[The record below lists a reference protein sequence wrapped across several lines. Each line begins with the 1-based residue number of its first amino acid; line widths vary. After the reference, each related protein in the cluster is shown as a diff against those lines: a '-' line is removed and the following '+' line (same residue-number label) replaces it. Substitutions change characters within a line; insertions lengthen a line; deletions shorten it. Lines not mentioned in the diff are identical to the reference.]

1 MPALKANQSTWLF
14 SEAPALPIVQALSEA
29 LSVDLKIA
37 TLLVQRGVSTF
48 DEAKAFFRPE
58 LTNLHNPFLMKDM
71 EKAVER
77 IIAAEASNERIMI
90 YGDYDVDGTTAVALV
105 FAYLKP
111 IFGEDRICYYIPDR
125 YSEGYGISFK
135 GIDVAEEA
143 GCSLIIALDC
153 GIRSV
158 DKVNYAL
165 EKRIDFII
173 CDHHLPGALL
183 PEAYAVLDPKQSD
196 CTYPYKELSGC
207 GIGFKLMQALHQRNP
222 SLPDPCDLLDLVATS
237 IAADIVPITGEN
249 RILAFHGMQ
258 KINHS
263 PRPGLK
269 ALLVSSKDLSGD
281 SGQRATQ
288 KELTITD
295 LVFTAAPRINAAG
308 RIDHGKKAVGLL
320 LSENLQDAS
329 EAVFYIHQNNAT
341 RRTLDQQIT
350 AEALTILENNPDTH
364 ANILYQPHWHKGVVG
379 IVASRVM
386 EQYYRPT
393 LVLTESN
400 GKITGSARSVRDF
413 DIHEAIA
420 ACGDLLEQ
428 FGGHKYAAG
437 LTMKPEHFEEF
448 SIRFEQV
455 VATTIKPEQ
464 KIPVV
469 EIDLEIEPVDITP
482 KFYRVMKQLAPF
494 GPGNMTPVF
503 LSRGLF
509 DDGSARIV
517 GTNHLK
523 LRLGKAGQPYFDAIA
538 FNMGELLPSFS
549 MGLSADVCYAIE
561 ENHWNGKTTLQWVVK
576 DIRF

>member
-1 MPALKANQSTWLF
+1 MPVLKVNQSKLQF
-14 SEAPALPIVQALSEA
+14 APKPAMPVVKALAEVLSI
-29 LSVDLKIA
+29 DLKIA
-37 TLLVQRGVSTF
+37 MLLVQRGISTF
-48 DEAKAFFRPE
+48 DEAKAFFRPSLE
-58 LTNLHNPFLMKDM
+58 GTHSPFLMKDM
-71 EKAVER
+71 DKAVAR
-77 IIAAEASNERIMI
+77 IQTALESNQRIMI

-111 IFGEDRICYYIPDR
+111 IFGEEHICFYIPDR

-143 GCSLIIALDC
+143 GCSLIVALDC

-165 EKRIDFII
+165 EKKIDFVI
-173 CDHHLPGALL
+173 CDHHLPGTLL
-183 PEAYAVLDPKQSD
+183 PEAFAILDPKQSD
-196 CTYPYKELSGC
+196 CMYPYKELSGC
-207 GIGFKLMQALHQRNP
+207 GIGFKLMQALHERNP
-222 SLPDPCDLLDLVATS
+222 SFPDPTDLLDLVATS

-249 RILAFHGMQ
+249 RILAFHGLLKVNQ
-258 KINHS
+258 N

-269 ALLVSSKDLSGD
+269 ALLVPSKELSGD
-281 SGQRATQ
+281 SGQTSAQ
-288 KELTITD
+288 KEFTIGD

-308 RIDHGKKAVGLL
+308 RIDHGKKAVELL
-320 LSENLQDAS
+320 LSEGLQEAS
-329 EAVFYIHQNNAT
+329 EAVFFIHQHNAT

-350 AEALTILENNPDTH
+350 SEALSILENNSETH

-386 EQYYRPT
+386 EIFYRPT

-437 LTMKPEHFEEF
+437 LTMKPENFEEF

-455 VATTIKPEQ
+455 VAASIKPEQ
-464 KIPVV
+464 KIPVID
-469 EIDLEIEPVDITP
+469 IDLELDPIEITP

-503 LSRGLF
+503 IARGLS

-517 GTNHLK
+517 GSNHLK

-549 MGLSADVCYAIE
+549 MGIPADVCYTLD
-561 ENHWNGKTTLQWVVK
+561 ENYWNGKSTLQWVVK

>member
-1 MPALKANQSTWLF
+1 MQVLKANKSTWLF
-14 SEAPALPIVQALSEA
+14 AQTPPLPVVQALAEA
-29 LSVDLKIA
+29 LGIDTKIA
-37 TLLVQRGVSTF
+37 TLLVQRGVSSF
-48 DEAKAFFRPE
+48 DDAKAFFRPE
-58 LTNLHNPFLMKDM
+58 LNDLHSPFLMKDM
-71 EKAVER
+71 DKAVQR
-77 IIAAEASNERIMI
+77 IVQALESEERIMI

-111 IFGEDRICYYIPDR
+111 IFGEERICYYIPDR

-143 GCSLIIALDC
+143 GCTLIIALDC

-158 DKVNYAL
+158 DKVNYAR
-165 EKRIDFII
+165 EKGIDFII
-173 CDHHLPGALL
+173 CDHHLPGVLL

-207 GIGFKLMQALHQRNP
+207 GIGFKLMQALQQLDS
-222 SLPDPCDLLDLVATS
+222 SLADPCDLLDLVATS

-258 KINHS
+258 KINRN

-281 SGQRATQ
+281 SGQQATQ

-295 LVFTAAPRINAAG
+295 VVFNAAPRINAAG
-308 RIDHGKKAVGLL
+308 RIDHGKKAVELL
-320 LSENLQDAS
+320 LSESLQEAS
-329 EAVFYIHQNNAT
+329 EAVFYIHQNNTT

-350 AEALTILENNPDTH
+350 AEALNILENNPDTH
-364 ANILYQPHWHKGVVG
+364 ANVLYQPHWHKGVVG

-437 LTMKPEHFEEF
+437 LTLKPENFEEF

-455 VATTIKPEQ
+455 VASTIKPEQ

-469 EIDLEIEPVDITP
+469 DIDLEIDPIDITP

-549 MGLSADVCYAIE
+549 MGLSADICYALE
-561 ENHWNGKTTLQWVVK
+561 ENHWNGRISLQWVVK

>member
-1 MPALKANQSTWLF
+1 MQVLKANKSTWLF
-14 SEAPALPIVQALSEA
+14 VEAPPLAVVEA
-29 LSVDLKIA
+29 LAESLGIETSMA
-37 TLLVQRGVSTF
+37 TMLVQRGISTF

-58 LTNLHNPFLMKDM
+58 MSALHNPYLMKDM
-71 EKAVER
+71 EKAVDRIQRALESYER
-77 IIAAEASNERIMI
+77 VMI

-158 DKVNYAL
+158 DKVHYAF
-165 EKRIDFII
+165 EKNIDFII

-183 PEAYAVLDPKQSD
+183 PDAHALLDPKQSD

-207 GIGFKLMQALHQRNP
+207 GIGFKLMQALHQRN
-222 SLPDPCDLLDLVATS
+222 SSFADPCDLLDLVATS

-249 RILAFHGMQ
+249 RILAFLGLQ
-258 KINHS
+258 KLNHS

-269 ALLVSSKDLSGD
+269 ALLVSPKDLNGD
-281 SGQRATQ
+281 SGQTTTH
-288 KELTITD
+288 KELTISD
-295 LVFTAAPRINAAG
+295 LVFIAAPRINAAG
-308 RIDHGKKAVGLL
+308 RIDHGKKAVDLL
-320 LSENLQDAS
+320 LSENLQEAS

-350 AEALTILENNPDTH
+350 AEALTILDNNPDTH

-386 EQYYRPT
+386 ETYYRPT

-400 GKITGSARSVRDF
+400 GKITGSARSVRNF

-455 VATTIKPEQ
+455 VASTIKPEQ

-469 EIDLEIEPVDITP
+469 EIDLEINPVDITP
-482 KFYRVMKQLAPF
+482 KFYRVMKQFAPF

-503 LSRGLF
+503 LTRGLF

-538 FNMGELLPSFS
+538 FNKGELLPSFS

-561 ENHWNGKTTLQWVVK
+561 ENHWNGKTTLQWSIK

>member
-1 MPALKANQSTWLF
+1 
-14 SEAPALPIVQALSEA
+14 
-29 LSVDLKIA
+29 
-37 TLLVQRGVSTF
+37 
-48 DEAKAFFRPE
+48 
-58 LTNLHNPFLMKDM
+58 
-71 EKAVER
+71 
-77 IIAAEASNERIMI
+77 
-90 YGDYDVDGTTAVALV
+90 
-105 FAYLKP
+105 
-111 IFGEDRICYYIPDR
+111 
-125 YSEGYGISFK
+125 
-135 GIDVAEEA
+135 VAEEA
-143 GCSLIIALDC
+143 GCSLIVALDC

-165 EKRIDFII
+165 EKNIDFVI
-173 CDHHLPGALL
+173 CDHHLPGTLL
-183 PEAYAVLDPKQSD
+183 PEAFAILDPKQSD
-196 CTYPYKELSGC
+196 CGYPYKELSGC
-207 GIGFKLMQALHQRNP
+207 GIGFKLIQALHERNP
-222 SLPDPCDLLDLVATS
+222 NFPDPTDLLDLVATS

-249 RILAFHGMQ
+249 RILAFHGLHKVNQ
-258 KINHS
+258 N

-269 ALLVSSKDLSGD
+269 ALLVPSKELAGD
-281 SGQRATQ
+281 SGQSSSP
-288 KELTITD
+288 KEFTIGD

-308 RIDHGKKAVGLL
+308 RIDHGKKAVELL
-320 LSENLQDAS
+320 LSESLQEAS
-329 EAVFYIHQNNAT
+329 EAVFFIHQHNAT

-350 AEALTILENNPDTH
+350 SEALSILENNSDTH

-386 EQYYRPT
+386 ETFYRPT

-437 LTMKPEHFEEF
+437 LTMKPENFEEF

-455 VATTIKPEQ
+455 VAASIKPEQ
-464 KIPVV
+464 KIPVID
-469 EIDLEIEPVDITP
+469 IDLELDPIEITP

-503 LSRGLF
+503 IARGLS

-549 MGLSADVCYAIE
+549 MGIPADVCYTLD
-561 ENHWNGKTTLQWVVK
+561 ENYWNGKSTLQWVVK

>member
-1 MPALKANQSTWLF
+1 MSVIKAHRTSWSFVPVPAQ
-14 SEAPALPIVQALSEA
+14 PVVQALAEA
-29 LSVDLKIA
+29 LGVDFKLA
-37 TLLVQRGVSTF
+37 TMLVQRGVLTF
-48 DEAKAFFRPE
+48 DEAKAFFRPVLE
-58 LTNLHNPFLMKDM
+58 ESHSPFLMKDM
-71 EKAVER
+71 DKAVSR
-77 IIAAEASNERIMI
+77 IIEALESNQRIMI

-111 IFGEDRICYYIPDR
+111 IFGEENICYYIPDR

-135 GIDVAEEA
+135 GIDVADEA
-143 GCSLIIALDC
+143 GCSLIVALDC

-158 DKVNYAL
+158 DKVNYAR
-165 EKRIDFII
+165 EKNIDFII

-183 PEAYAVLDPKQSD
+183 PEAFAILDPKQSD
-196 CTYPYKELSGC
+196 CAYPFKELSGC
-207 GIGFKLMQALHQRNP
+207 GIGFKLMQALHERMP
-222 SLPDPCDLLDLVATS
+222 EWTSPDGLLDLVATS

-249 RILAFHGMQ
+249 RILAFHGLQ
-258 KINHS
+258 KINQN

-269 ALLVSSKDLSGD
+269 ALLVPSKDLSGD
-281 SGQRATQ
+281 SGQSSRQ
-288 KELTITD
+288 KELTIGD

-308 RIDHGKKAVGLL
+308 RIDHGKKAVELL
-320 LSENLQDAS
+320 LSESLQEAS
-329 EAVFYIHQNNAT
+329 EAVFYIHQHNAT

-350 AEALTILENNPDTH
+350 TEALTILENNPDTH

-386 EQYYRPT
+386 ETYYRPT

-437 LTMKPEHFEEF
+437 LTMKPENFEEF
-448 SIRFEQV
+448 SMRFEQV
-455 VATTIKPEQ
+455 VAASIKPEQ

-469 EIDLEIEPVDITP
+469 EIDLELDPIEITP

-503 LSRGLF
+503 LARGIS

-538 FNMGELLPSFS
+538 FNMGEMLPSFS
-549 MGLSADVCYAIE
+549 MGIPVDVCYTIE
-561 ENHWNGKTTLQWVVK
+561 ENFWNGKSTLQWVVK